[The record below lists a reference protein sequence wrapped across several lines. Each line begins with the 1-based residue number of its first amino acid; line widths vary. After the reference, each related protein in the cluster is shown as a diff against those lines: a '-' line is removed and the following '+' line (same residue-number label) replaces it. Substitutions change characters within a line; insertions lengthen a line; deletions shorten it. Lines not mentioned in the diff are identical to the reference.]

1 MTAEQWKQLQQKKT
15 LVVVAAKEEIVNEG
29 AVGTE
34 ALTHV
39 SSEIPTD
46 TQKTLVATNP
56 PSPIDDVN
64 PFGQLSDDAS
74 AVETVQQLID
84 PDPDRLPMI
93 ANNESPKAYAVL
105 FAKAYWMQQHKAVE
119 RAKLRRE
126 IGNCLLKFGVSRK
139 GKENRASAVL
149 ESLKFLQQQQFELE
163 KSTGSK
169 LMGK

>member
-1 MTAEQWKQLQQKKT
+1 MTTEQWKQLQQKKMKI
-15 LVVVAAKEEIVNEG
+15 VVAAKEEI
-29 AVGTE
+29 
-34 ALTHV
+34 
-39 SSEIPTD
+39 
-46 TQKTLVATNP
+46 TQTPLP
-56 PSPIDDVN
+56 EPIQEQPQPLPVDDVN
-64 PFGQLSDDAS
+64 PFGQMSDDAS

-105 FAKAYWMQQHKAVE
+105 FAKAYWMQQHNAVDGAE
-119 RAKLRRE
+119 LRRE